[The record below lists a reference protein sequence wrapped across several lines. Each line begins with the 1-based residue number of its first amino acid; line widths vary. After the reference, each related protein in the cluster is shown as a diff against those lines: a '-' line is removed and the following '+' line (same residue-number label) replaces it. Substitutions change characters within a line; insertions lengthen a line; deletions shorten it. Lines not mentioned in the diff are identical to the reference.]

1 MTEHPPPKVII
12 AGAGLGGLFLAILLE
27 RARIPYHIYER
38 AAVAKPLGATL
49 SISSHILP
57 VFEQLELLEDLK
69 AISFPYKRIEIY
81 HEDLRPMGGINVSS
95 LARSG
100 YDPHMLHRPDLYNV
114 LLSRVPAEKISL
126 NKKVVDI
133 EQNEQGVTIH
143 TSDGGAYH
151 GDILVGADGAYS
163 AVRDKLFEQ
172 MDKEKKLPITDKTGL
187 TAGNVCI
194 AGTTRPLDP
203 TKFPI
208 VKGDHTRFMNFV
220 GRRKAHSWM
229 VMTLPNNRI
238 AYIIQ
243 EQLDSKA
250 PKDIAALRQE
260 RLSSEAKEKLFKD
273 VYNFPIK
280 PDDNEEV
287 RQGNQPTLGDLLD
300 ATEPGLAATIL
311 LEEKM
316 FETWYHGRT
325 VLIGDAV
332 HKMHP
337 ASGQGCVNAMQDA
350 VVLANC
356 LYEISDG
363 KAPVTAETIAEVFSD
378 YREQRYSHAKVQV
391 EIANLRSRVLGG
403 QKWSEKLL
411 RWLVLHIPRKILAA
425 MSQQEVGYRPQVT
438 FLPRIPNPPTLE
450 VDPQKPSKRYA
461 LETGDTHIDE
471 PKDSST

>member
-1 MTEHPPPKVII
+1 
-12 AGAGLGGLFLAILLE
+12 
-27 RARIPYHIYER
+27 
-38 AAVAKPLGATL
+38 
-49 SISSHILP
+49 
-57 VFEQLELLEDLK
+57 
-69 AISFPYKRIEIY
+69 
-81 HEDLRPMGGINVSS
+81 
-95 LARSG
+95 
-100 YDPHMLHRPDLYNV
+100 
-114 LLSRVPAEKISL
+114 
-126 NKKVVDI
+126 
-133 EQNEQGVTIH
+133 
-143 TSDGGAYH
+143 
-151 GDILVGADGAYS
+151 
-163 AVRDKLFEQ
+163 
-172 MDKEKKLPITDKTGL
+172 
-187 TAGNVCI
+187 
-194 AGTTRPLDP
+194 
-203 TKFPI
+203 
-208 VKGDHTRFMNFV
+208 
-220 GRRKAHSWM
+220 
-229 VMTLPNNRI
+229 MTLPNNRI

-250 PKDIAALRQE
+250 PKDIAAIRQE

-403 QKWSEKLL
+403 QVRCHLSSLPS
-411 RWLVLHIPRKILAA
+411 RWIHVRCTKY
-425 MSQQEVGYRPQVT
+425 S
-438 FLPRIPNPPTLE
+438 
-450 VDPQKPSKRYA
+450 A
-461 LETGDTHIDE
+461 L
-471 PKDSST
+471 